1 MSKLASAH
9 HHSIALV
16 PFLMQTQVGDTIE
29 MTEPL
34 LLRVE
39 VENPDES
46 QQGVRA
52 GFHLVR
58 IESPSVQLQ
67 VKHRLNS

>member
-1 MSKLASAH
+1 
-9 HHSIALV
+9 
-16 PFLMQTQVGDTIE
+16 MQTQVGDTIE